1 MSSPAP
7 QAIHADDPAELLAH
21 DRILT
26 QALPLFATQ
35 GYGGITMRE
44 IARAAG
50 LTIGTLYHYFA
61 SKRALYLAVLDWA
74 YGRAATHWATEILRG
89 LDNPRERLRTYVR
102 EYCAF
107 VAANHDFVR
116 LIKREQLEGDADQ
129 MELQAN
135 TLLAQQYQATVEL
148 FGEIAPDR
156 DPTLLAH
163 SLIGLVVHHYETR
176 ALRRFFADYRPQH
189 DDPAYIS
196 EHILR
201 LLDMGLSLAT
211 PHAQI
216 DAHLSHSSQEN
227 SP

>member
-1 MSSPAP
+1 MSLPAP
-7 QAIHADDPAELLAH
+7 HTADIDDPAELLSR

-35 GYGGITMRE
+35 GYGGVTMRE

-61 SKRALYLAVLDWA
+61 SKRALYLAVLDGA
-74 YGRAATHWATEILRG
+74 YGRAARHWATEVLHGPNDPQQKLRV
-89 LDNPRERLRTYVR
+89 YVR

-116 LIKREQLEGDADQ
+116 LIKREQLEGDDEQ
-129 MELQAN
+129 MELQARA
-135 TLLAQQYQATVEL
+135 LLAQQYRATVEL
-148 FGEIAPDR
+148 FSEFAPGH

-176 ALRRFFADYRPQH
+176 ALRRFFPDYRPQH
-189 DDPAYIS
+189 DDPAYVT
-196 EHILR
+196 EHILC
-201 LLDMGLSLAT
+201 LLNSSLVA
-211 PHAQI
+211 PGAKV
-216 DAHLSHSSQEN
+216 DAPLFHSPEEIW
-227 SP
+227 P

>member
-7 QAIHADDPAELLAH
+7 QAIHADDPAELLGH

-35 GYGGITMRE
+35 GYGGVTMRE

-61 SKRALYLAVLDWA
+61 SKRALYLAVLDHA
-74 YGRAATHWATEILRG
+74 YGQAAKHWASDVLHG
-89 LDNPRERLRTYVR
+89 PGDPHERLATYLR

-107 VAANHDFVR
+107 VAGNHDFVR
-116 LIKREQLEGDADQ
+116 LMKREQIEGDAEQ

-135 TLLAQQYQATVEL
+135 SLLAQQYEATVDLFAEL
-148 FGEIAPDR
+148 APDR

-163 SLIGLVVHHYETR
+163 SLLAMVLHHYEVR
-176 ALRRFFADYRPQH
+176 ALRPHFRDYRPEH
-189 DDPAYIS
+189 DDPERIAAHVLS
-196 EHILR
+196 VLTQG
-201 LLDMGLSLAT
+201 MGGRPAEPGADCAFSFKET
-211 PHAQI
+211 
-216 DAHLSHSSQEN
+216 SS
-227 SP
+227 